1 MYIVQPRSKLALAL
15 EVLVMTYALILWYPF
30 CLSTWITIYKSVAL
44 RHGVIRLIKVFSSTL
59 HKQANDQT
67 EKTKDRTEDLN
78 DEDLNEAADLLDR
91 LHSSSRTVRT
101 VRDQL
106 HQPRPRYFR

>member
-44 RHGVIRLIKVFSSTL
+44 RHGVIRLIKVLSSTL

-67 EKTKDRTEDLN
+67 EKTKNRTEDLN
-78 DEDLNEAADLLDR
+78 DKDFDEAADLLVR
-91 LHSSSRTVRT
+91 LHGESKNTHT
-101 VRDQL
+101 VRDQQ